1 MSSDLKPVDPID
13 ECVQISRELARVQ
26 DEYKEMLDEAV
37 VVERERNALKRENA
51 ELRKTL
57 LLITQ
62 KHESISELF
71 TSYEDCAANL
81 AATASAA
88 LKKLQ

>member
-1 MSSDLKPVDPID
+1 MTSWQWVKANPDAAARCIRDL
-13 ECVQISRELARVQ
+13 E
-26 DEYKEMLDEAV
+26 
-37 VVERERNALKRENA
+37 RENA

-57 LLITQ
+57 LFITQ
-62 KHESISELF
+62 KHDSISELF